1 MAQKWEYLNKKYVAD
16 SEWATL
22 GEQGWELAG
31 LKNDGAFGTCG
42 YIFKRPKDEK
52 FPEITPQQRQ
62 QWTNERAN
70 SNDNFSESEMED
82 ICRAFNR

>member
-1 MAQKWEYLNKKYVAD
+1 MAQKWEYLNKSDVAN

-22 GEQGWELAG
+22 GEQGWELVG
-31 LKNDGAFGTCG
+31 FNSTGHGKEC

-62 QWTNERAN
+62 QWTQERAN
-70 SNDNFSESEMED
+70 SNDNFSESEVQE
-82 ICRAFNR
+82 ICRAFR

>member
-1 MAQKWEYLNKKYVAD
+1 MAQNWEYLRKDWVAN

-22 GEQGWELAG
+22 GEQGWELVLNETNG
-31 LKNDGAFGTCG
+31 GSTVG

-70 SNDNFSESEMED
+70 SNEKFTESEMED
-82 ICRAFNR
+82 ICRAFK

>member
-1 MAQKWEYLNKKYVAD
+1 MAQKWEYLTKKWVAND
-16 SEWATL
+16 EWATL
-22 GEQGWELAG
+22 GEQGWELVLNETNAG
-31 LKNDGAFGTCG
+31 TTVG

-62 QWTNERAN
+62 QWTQERAN
-70 SNDNFSESEMED
+70 SNENFSESEMEQ

>member
-1 MAQKWEYLNKKYVAD
+1 MAQKWEYLNKKFVAD

-31 LKNDGAFGTCG
+31 LMNSGTIGTCG

-62 QWTNERAN
+62 QWTQERAN
-70 SNDNFSESEMED
+70 SNENFSESEMED
-82 ICRAFNR
+82 ICRAFR